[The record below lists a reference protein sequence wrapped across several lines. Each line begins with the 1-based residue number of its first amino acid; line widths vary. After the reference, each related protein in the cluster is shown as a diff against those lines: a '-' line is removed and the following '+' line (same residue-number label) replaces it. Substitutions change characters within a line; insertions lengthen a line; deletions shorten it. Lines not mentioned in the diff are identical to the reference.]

1 MHLHAARAWIMKQEL
16 TNKVTVEGKA
26 SSLRLSA
33 WTGWQPLWTLTLK
46 NKKPNQTKNK
56 PQNPTTVITGRWIF
70 KNCQHSSLSRPPLR
84 WLRRSELKST
94 LGMGKREKRRTNLT
108 NPWQQHSFMLCVFGE
123 PPEKPLKN
131 LLIGHE
137 STGKLPT
144 PALPTWSAQSQG
156 LTLPYFQG
164 PCQH

>member
-1 MHLHAARAWIMKQEL
+1 MRSHAARAWIRKQEL
-16 TNKVTVEGKA
+16 MNKVMGEGKA

-33 WTGWQPLWTLTLK
+33 WTGWQPLWALILK

-56 PQNPTTVITGRWIF
+56 PQNPTIAITGRWIF
-70 KNCQHSSLSRPPLR
+70 KTCRHPSLSRSPFR

-94 LGMGKREKRRTNLT
+94 LGMGKERTNLT
-108 NPWQQHSFMLCVFGE
+108 NQWQQNSVMLCVFGE
-123 PPEKPLKN
+123 PPESPLKN

-137 STGKLPT
+137 STGELPT
-144 PALPTWSAQSQG
+144 PALPTWSARSQG
-156 LTLPYFQG
+156 LILPHFQG